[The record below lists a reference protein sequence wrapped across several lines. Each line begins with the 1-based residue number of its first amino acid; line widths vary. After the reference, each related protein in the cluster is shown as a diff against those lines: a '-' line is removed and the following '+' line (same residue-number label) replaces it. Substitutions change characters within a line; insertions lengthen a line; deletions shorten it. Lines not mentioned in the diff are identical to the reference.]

1 MNSNINKKKNFKN
14 YVVVSNCNLK
24 NYINLE
30 LNYLKNNSILIRNF
44 KISTEN
50 IKTLL
55 NKLEKQFNIF
65 YENENFDDN
74 NNNYLTDKIENDSIK
89 NIEQITNSSNYLLKN
104 MNFNSYKN
112 SFNQNFY
119 NNYLKN
125 D

>member
-89 NIEQITNSSNYLLKN
+89 NIEQITNSSNYL
-104 MNFNSYKN
+104 F
-112 SFNQNFY
+112 
-119 NNYLKN
+119 
-125 D
+125 